1 MYNYDLLNMG
11 VDPDDCYDPPTRHCP
26 GPAIEQSHG
35 CGRWVSRAGDM
46 CSRCDAESTQ
56 WHAEQIAEARRDRE
70 YLEQRIAELDTQ
82 SDACG
87 TLLSGE
93 FIPFSDADMP
103 TRDEQIAEN
112 KRWWAARYP
121 ELIDR
126 IDFDLDKDLPF

>member
-87 TLLSGE
+87 TLQSGE

-112 KRWWAARYP
+112 KRWWAAHRPRY
-121 ELIDR
+121 LIED
-126 IDFDLDKDLPF
+126 DEDLPNW